1 MFYHSLQKQP
11 PTFASNPRQL
21 PAPNPGSRIP
31 WQPSSMPRRP
41 RWNNP
46 YVPPPSPE
54 YLCVYPAWTVWK
66 DYWKFNKPPAIL
78 PTPPTTQQE
87 PTSWCHCHV
96 HPTGPPHVATQCH
109 PAPQERYSPTLIPPT
124 PRTPLSTYSKC
135 LATHQPF
142 KNPYYSQFC
151 NAQTPKKC
159 NAGRKKSPSNEKPSP
174 RNLNTKL
181 AHTTNQPPS
190 SFHPL
195 APCPPNLPPPSPARV
210 SRDSP
215 TPSSIFVPRVSSPA
229 QDPPMN
235 LQFRLPTPL
244 SSESSDS
251 STTSMDEDEDS
262 FSSSLAAKSVNDKKP
277 GEQMTDKEIDD
288 VSNKKLRS
296 KWGKKTIF
304 SYLFSFPFQKI
315 SILDTFDAVSFE
327 NLDGIDAKDLVI
339 LEPTS
344 TKNSATR
351 ERVVSDFFD
360 VVSDE
365 PSLRWLCEPDSRHG
379 RIFYRVLKG
388 PKDMS
393 KRRILDKTLKY
404 YSLRRLR
411 MKDGKPYQSSTFNG
425 FLKKLFA
432 DFNYNGIQYSR
443 TMDFNSPGSMAHTL
457 KEFWRQSHVR
467 EERTDLGQVK
477 GNRPP
482 LPDNYDQLIYEKA
495 VTDGRMDLTGTKN
508 TRDLLSLIAMKLCT
522 QAGMRGQQVRFYVFF
537 FC

>member
-1 MFYHSLQKQP
+1 MAQQK
-11 PTFASNPRQL
+11 L
-21 PAPNPGSRIP
+21 
-31 WQPSSMPRRP
+31 
-41 RWNNP
+41 
-46 YVPPPSPE
+46 
-54 YLCVYPAWTVWK
+54 
-66 DYWKFNKPPAIL
+66 
-78 PTPPTTQQE
+78 
-87 PTSWCHCHV
+87 
-96 HPTGPPHVATQCH
+96 
-109 PAPQERYSPTLIPPT
+109 
-124 PRTPLSTYSKC
+124 
-135 LATHQPF
+135 
-142 KNPYYSQFC
+142 
-151 NAQTPKKC
+151 
-159 NAGRKKSPSNEKPSP
+159 
-174 RNLNTKL
+174 
-181 AHTTNQPPS
+181 
-190 SFHPL
+190 
-195 APCPPNLPPPSPARV
+195 
-210 SRDSP
+210 
-215 TPSSIFVPRVSSPA
+215 
-229 QDPPMN
+229 
-235 LQFRLPTPL
+235 
-244 SSESSDS
+244 
-251 STTSMDEDEDS
+251 
-262 FSSSLAAKSVNDKKP
+262 
-277 GEQMTDKEIDD
+277 
-288 VSNKKLRS
+288 
-296 KWGKKTIF
+296 F

-315 SILDTFDAVSFE
+315 NILDTFDAVSFE

-443 TMDFNSPGSMAHTL
+443 TMDFNSPGCMAHTL